1 MVRCTMNGCQATKS
15 TARLFDQRPSW
26 PFPVQGLCTSLVRKI
41 RKELSCRTV
50 AYCVSSM
57 CQNNFPARQFYSHMY
72 NKCCIF
78 SKGAKQEAGDRKQP
92 MLRLN
97 IVVYK

>member
-15 TARLFDQRPSW
+15 TARLFDQRASW
-26 PFPVQGLCTSLVRKI
+26 LFPVQALCSSLVSKK
-41 RKELSCRTV
+41 KELSCRTV
-50 AYCVSSM
+50 AYCVSSR
-57 CQNNFPARQFYSHMY
+57 CQKNFLARQFYSLMY
-72 NKCCIF
+72 YKCCIF